1 MYLPAIY
8 DFFRRNQIIFR
19 KFVQVINY
27 YSVHM
32 RKLVS
37 FFSLVVL
44 SATLSAGVH
53 AQDLKLGELGY
64 FEARGTNVLV
74 YNNIYNG
81 GFYDEKFAGLEI
93 IQRGERLVTGG
104 GIRLVNTPEQWD
116 IFGVMTARNVN
127 REQGY
132 VEVELTYRDYD
143 FVSRIRVS
151 AKDRGC
157 LVQVMLD
164 KPVPAELVGKAGMNL
179 EFFPASYFGKNYLVD
194 GLARIL
200 PKYPMHDT
208 EVHPVSEKIPQYFGE
223 STFDDRGRGDFLV
236 PLPLSTGHQIVMA
249 PEDEALRVGVKS
261 NEPISIFDGRHLAQ
275 NGMFVLRSLLPGGK
289 TGTVLEWYLEPSI
302 SKDWIRPANIG
313 FSQVGY
319 TPAQKKVAVA
329 ELDRND
335 TPATS
340 ARLLKVNPDGSKS
353 VAKVIPAKVWGVY
366 HHRYNYVQLDFS
378 DVREPGL
385 YSIDYQGVETNA
397 FPIDKEVYSDKW
409 HASMDISLV
418 VNMDHME
425 VNEAYRIWHGRANM
439 DDALQA
445 PANVRLHDGYTQGD
459 VTNTKYQPLEH
470 IPGLAVGG
478 WYDAGDF
485 DIQAN
490 SVLTTTQDLAY
501 IWREFQPMR
510 DQTLIDEKTQYADI
524 HVPDGVPDNV
534 ELILHGTLNINA
546 QVENI
551 GFVAQVIGQPDMHHY
566 HHLGDAMTLTDG
578 LVYDPTLERY
588 EVRGNRSG
596 TPDDRFVFT
605 SRFSPSG
612 VMSDIVSLAAAYP
625 ALKDYYPEEAERSLK
640 NALMLWDKYF
650 EAAAPNANAPAMNG
664 RRGGGGD
671 ARINAAIELWLATG
685 DKKFKDFFLP
695 LVEQQVEARPT
706 VTMANGTVQNGM
718 FSTQWGG
725 GPNLTAALKIYPYM
739 DKKFQDKVRAAAP
752 AYVEVITRGGTDNPY
767 GVSIG
772 GASWAGNASIINNAY
787 NCYRIWKYFPDLIDP
802 EYVLAGLNFVFGCH
816 PYTNVSFVTAVGV
829 NTKKVAYSNN
839 RADYSVIPG
848 GIVPGLIVKEDFFE
862 NKDDYPFHWGE
873 NECCINT
880 APQYVLLCLAA
891 NEVAK
896 YMNK

>member
-1 MYLPAIY
+1 
-8 DFFRRNQIIFR
+8 
-19 KFVQVINY
+19 
-27 YSVHM
+27 M
-32 RKLVS
+32 RKILTLCVAA
-37 FFSLVVL
+37 
-44 SATLSAGVH
+44 SAALLLAKPAQAQTLTLN
-53 AQDLKLGELGY
+53 DLGY

-74 YNNIYNG
+74 YNNLYNG

-93 IQRGERLVTGG
+93 IQRGERLATGG
-104 GIRLVNTPEQWD
+104 GIRLMNTPEQWD
-116 IFGVMTARNVN
+116 IFG
-127 REQGY
+127 
-132 VEVELTYRDYD
+132 EVSDRIVDRDGNFVQVTLTHTDYD
-143 FVSRIRVS
+143 FAAKYRVTP
-151 AKDRGC
+151 KDGGC
-157 LVQVMLD
+157 LIQVILD
-164 KPVPAELVGKAGMNL
+164 KPVPEKLVGKAGLNL

-208 EVHPVSEKIPQYFGE
+208 EVHPVSEKITQYFGE

-236 PLPLSTGHQIVMA
+236 AKPMSVGHQIVMA
-249 PEDEALRVGVKS
+249 PEDDALRVSVKS
-261 NEPISIFDGRHLAQ
+261 ETEIGIYDGRHLAQ
-275 NGMFVLRSLLPGGK
+275 NGMFVLRSFLPGGK
-289 TGTVLEWYLEPSI
+289 TGKVLEWFLEPSV

-319 TPAQKKVAVA
+319 SPAQKKVAVA

-335 TPATS
+335 TPAPE
-340 ARLLKVNPDGSKS
+340 ARILKVNPDGTKTT
-353 VAKVIPAKVWGVY
+353 AKTVPAKVWGVY
-366 HHRYNYVQLDFS
+366 RHRYNYVQIDFS

-385 YSIDYQGVETNA
+385 YCIEYQGVETNA
-397 FPIDKEVYSDKW
+397 FPIDKEIYRDKW
-409 HASMDISLV
+409 HPTMDVSLV

-445 PANVRLHDGYTQGD
+445 PANVRLHDGYFQGD
-459 VTNTKYQPLEH
+459 ETNDKYQPLEH

-490 SVLTTTQDLAY
+490 SVLNTTQDLAY
-501 IWREFQPMR
+501 IWREFKPMR
-510 DQTLIDEKTQYADI
+510 DQTLIDQKTQYADI

-534 ELILHGTLNINA
+534 ELIMHGTLNINA

-578 LVYDPTLERY
+578 KIYDPTLKPY
-588 EVRGNRSG
+588 EVRGDRSG
-596 TPDDRFVFT
+596 TLDDRFVFT

-612 VMSDIVSLAAAYP
+612 VMQDIVSLAAAYP

-640 NALMLWDKYF
+640 NAKMLWDKYF
-650 EAAAPNANAPAMNG
+650 DDADPAKNPVQG
-664 RRGGGGD
+664 RWGGFGGD
-671 ARINAAIELWLATG
+671 PRLNAAIELWIATG
-685 DKKFKDFFLP
+685 DKQYKDFIVP
-695 LVEQQVEARPT
+695 IVEKQLDAKPT
-706 VTMANGTVQNGM
+706 GPRDTGNVQNGM
-718 FSTQWGG
+718 FSTQYTG

-739 DKKFQDKVRAAAP
+739 DKKFQAKVRALVP
-752 AYVEVITRGGTDNPY
+752 AYVEVITRGGQDNPY

-772 GASWAGNASIINNAY
+772 GASWAGNASIINGAY

-802 EYVLAGLNFVFGCH
+802 EYVLAGLNFLFGCH
-816 PYTNVSFVTAVGV
+816 PYSNVSFVTSVGV
-829 NTKKVAYSNN
+829 NTKKVAYNNN

-848 GIVPGLIVKEDFFE
+848 GIVPGLLVKEDFFE

-873 NECCINT
+873 NESCINT
-880 APQYVLLCLAA
+880 APQYILLCLAA
-891 NEVAK
+891 QEVVDA
-896 YMNK
+896 MNK

>member
-1 MYLPAIY
+1 MKKGLFLFA
-8 DFFRRNQIIFR
+8 
-19 KFVQVINY
+19 V
-27 YSVHM
+27 
-32 RKLVS
+32 L
-37 FFSLVVL
+37 VL
-44 SATLSAGVH
+44 SALSHEAG
-53 AQDLKLGELGY
+53 AQAMRLNDLEY

-93 IQRGERLVTGG
+93 IQRGERLATGG
-104 GIRLVNTPEQWD
+104 GIRLMNTPEQWD
-116 IFGVMTARNVN
+116 IFGTMTARKVN
-127 REQGY
+127 PADSS
-132 VEVELTYRDYD
+132 VEVELTYTDYD
-143 FVSRIRVS
+143 FVSRIRVTP
-151 AKDRGC
+151 KDKGC
-157 LVQVMLD
+157 LVQVFVD
-164 KPVPAELVGKAGMNL
+164 KPVPEQLVGKAGMNL
-179 EFFPASYFGKNYLVD
+179 EFFPASYFGHNYLVD
-194 GLARIL
+194 ESARIL

-208 EVHPVSEKIPQYFGE
+208 EVHPVSEKIPQYFNE

-236 PLPLSTGHQIVMA
+236 PLAMSTGHRIVMA
-249 PEDEALRVGVKS
+249 PEDEALRVGVTS
-261 NEPISIFDGRHLAQ
+261 DREISIYDGRHLAQ
-275 NGMFVLRSLLPGGK
+275 NGMFVLRSLLPGGQ
-289 TGTVLEWYLEPSI
+289 TGKVLEWYLEPSI
-302 SKDWIRPANIG
+302 SDSWIRKPNIG

-329 ELDRND
+329 ELDKND
-335 TPATS
+335 TPAAT
-340 ARLLKVNPDGSKS
+340 AKLLKVNPDGSKT
-353 VAKVIPAKVWGVY
+353 VAKTIAAKFWGEY

-385 YSIDYQGVETNA
+385 YSIEYQGVETNA
-397 FPIDKEVYSDKW
+397 FPIDKGVYSDKW
-409 HASMDISLV
+409 HPSMDISLV

-445 PANVRLHDGYTQGD
+445 PANVRLHDGYTQGSE
-459 VTNTKYQPLEH
+459 TNTKYQPLEH
-470 IPGLAVGG
+470 IPGLAIGG

-490 SVLTTTQDLAY
+490 SVLNTTQDLAY
-501 IWREFQPMR
+501 IWREFKPMR

-534 ELILHGTLNINA
+534 QLIMHGTLNINA

-605 SRFSPSG
+605 SRFSPAG
-612 VMSDIVSLAAAYP
+612 TMQDIVSLAAAYP
-625 ALKDYYPEEAERSLK
+625 ALKDYYPEEAERSLR
-640 NALMLWDKYF
+640 NARMLWDKYF
-650 EAAAPNANAPAMNG
+650 EAAAPNPNAPAMGG
-664 RRGGGGD
+664 RRMGGGD
-671 ARINAAIELWLATG
+671 PRINAAIEMWIATG
-685 DKKFKDFFLP
+685 EAKYKDFFLP
-695 LVEQQVEARPT
+695 LVEKQLDAAPAPV
-706 VTMANGTVQNGM
+706 VSNGNVANGM
-718 FSTQWGG
+718 FSTQFMG

-739 DKKFQDKVRAAAP
+739 DKKFQDKVKALVP
-752 AYVEVITRGGTDNPY
+752 AYVAMITRGGQDNPY

-787 NCYRIWKYFPDLIDP
+787 NCYRIWKYFPDMIDP
-802 EYVLAGLNFVFGCH
+802 EYVFAGLNYIFGCH

-848 GIVPGLIVKEDFFE
+848 GIVPGLLVKEDFFE

-873 NECCINT
+873 NEACINT
-880 APQYVLLCLAA
+880 APQYVLLCLACDEIA
-891 NEVAK
+891 R
-896 YMNK
+896 YLNK

>member
-1 MYLPAIY
+1 MKRLSLIALLALSTLLPQ
-8 DFFRRNQIIFR
+8 R
-19 KFVQVINY
+19 
-27 YSVHM
+27 
-32 RKLVS
+32 
-37 FFSLVVL
+37 
-44 SATLSAGVH
+44 AG
-53 AQDLKLGELGY
+53 AQALKLGELGY

-93 IQRGERLVTGG
+93 IQRGVRIATGG
-104 GIRLVNTPEQWD
+104 GIRLMNTPEQWD
-116 IFGVMTARNVN
+116 IFGTMTSRKVN
-127 REQGY
+127 TNDNS
-132 VEVELTYRDYD
+132 VEVELTYTDYD

-151 AKDRGC
+151 AKDQGC
-157 LVQVMLD
+157 LVQVFLD

-179 EFFPASYFGKNYLVD
+179 EFFPATYFGRNYLVD
-194 GLARIL
+194 NSARIL

-236 PLPLSTGHQIVMA
+236 PLAMSTGHRIVLA
-249 PEDEALRVGVKS
+249 PEDEALRVGVTS
-261 NEPISIFDGRHLAQ
+261 DREISIFDGRHLAQ
-275 NGMFVLRSLLPGGK
+275 NGMFVLRSLLPGNQTGK
-289 TGTVLEWYLEPSI
+289 VLEWYLEPSI
-302 SKDWIRPANIG
+302 SQGWIRKPNIG

-319 TPAQKKVAVA
+319 TPAQKKIAVA
-329 ELDRND
+329 ELDKND
-335 TPATS
+335 AAATTG
-340 ARLLKVNPDGSKS
+340 RLLKINPDGSKT
-353 VAKVIPAKVWGVY
+353 VAKIIPAKFWGEY

-385 YSIDYQGVETNA
+385 YCIDYQGTETNA
-397 FPIDKEVYSDKW
+397 FPIDKDVYSDKW
-409 HASMDISLV
+409 HPSMDISLV

-445 PANVRLHDGYTQGD
+445 PANVRLHDGYFQGD
-459 VTNTKYQPLEH
+459 ETNTKYQPLEH

-490 SVLTTTQDLAY
+490 SVLNTTQDLAY
-501 IWREFQPMR
+501 IWRQFKPLR

-534 ELILHGTLNINA
+534 QLIMHGTLNINA

-578 LVYDPTLERY
+578 LIYDPTLERY
-588 EVRGNRSG
+588 EVKGNRSG

-605 SRFSPSG
+605 SRFSPAG
-612 VMSDIVSLAAAYP
+612 TMQDIVSLAAAYP

-640 NALMLWDKYF
+640 NAIMLWDKHF
-650 EAAAPNANAPAMNG
+650 EAAAPNQNAMANNFRWGMM
-664 RRGGGGD
+664 GGD
-671 ARINAAIELWLATG
+671 PRINAAIELWIATG
-685 DKKFKDFFLP
+685 DAKYKDFFLP
-695 LVEQQVEARPT
+695 LVEKQVEARPNIIQ
-706 VTMANGTVQNGM
+706 ANGTVSNGM
-718 FSTQWGG
+718 FSTQFTG
-725 GPNLTAALKIYPYM
+725 GPNLAAALKIYPYM
-739 DKKFQDKVRAAAP
+739 DKSFQDKVKAAIP
-752 AYVEVITRGGTDNPY
+752 AYVEVITRGGQDNPY

-772 GASWAGNASIINNAY
+772 GASWAGNASIITTAYNAY
-787 NCYRIWKYFPDLIDP
+787 LVWKYFPDMIDP
-802 EYVLAGLNFVFGCH
+802 EYVFAGLNFIFGCH
-816 PYTNVSFVTAVGV
+816 PDTNVSFVTGVGV
-829 NTKKVAYSNN
+829 NTKKVAYNNN
-839 RADYSVIPG
+839 RADYSTIPG
-848 GIVPGLIVKEDFFE
+848 GIVPGLLVKEDFFE

-873 NECCINT
+873 NESCINT

-891 NEVAK
+891 DEVAK
-896 YMNK
+896 ALNK

>member
-1 MYLPAIY
+1 MKRLSLIALLALSTLLPQ
-8 DFFRRNQIIFR
+8 R
-19 KFVQVINY
+19 
-27 YSVHM
+27 
-32 RKLVS
+32 
-37 FFSLVVL
+37 
-44 SATLSAGVH
+44 AG
-53 AQDLKLGELGY
+53 AQALKLGELGY

-93 IQRGERLVTGG
+93 IQRGVRIATGG
-104 GIRLVNTPEQWD
+104 GIRLMNTPEQWD
-116 IFGVMTARNVN
+116 IFGTMTSRKVN
-127 REQGY
+127 TNDNS
-132 VEVELTYRDYD
+132 VEVELTYTDYD

-151 AKDRGC
+151 AKDQGC
-157 LVQVMLD
+157 LVQVFLD

-179 EFFPASYFGKNYLVD
+179 EFFPATYFGRNYLVD
-194 GLARIL
+194 NNARIL

-236 PLPLSTGHQIVMA
+236 PLAMSTGHRIVLA
-249 PEDEALRVGVKS
+249 PEDEALRVGVTS
-261 NEPISIFDGRHLAQ
+261 DREISIFDGRHLAQ
-275 NGMFVLRSLLPGGK
+275 NGMFVLRSLLPGNQTGK
-289 TGTVLEWYLEPSI
+289 VLEWYLEPSI
-302 SKDWIRPANIG
+302 SQGWIRKPNIG

-319 TPAQKKVAVA
+319 TPAQKKIAVA
-329 ELDRND
+329 ELDKND
-335 TPATS
+335 AAATTG
-340 ARLLKVNPDGSKS
+340 RLLKINPDGSKT
-353 VAKVIPAKVWGVY
+353 VAKIIPAKFWGEY

-385 YSIDYQGVETNA
+385 YCIDYQGTETNA
-397 FPIDKEVYSDKW
+397 FPIDKDVYSDKW
-409 HASMDISLV
+409 HPSMDISLV

-445 PANVRLHDGYTQGD
+445 PANVRLHDGYFQGD
-459 VTNTKYQPLEH
+459 ETNTKYQPLEH

-490 SVLTTTQDLAY
+490 SVLNTTQDLAY
-501 IWREFQPMR
+501 IWRQFKPLR

-534 ELILHGTLNINA
+534 QLIMHGTLNINA

-578 LVYDPTLERY
+578 LIYDPTLERY
-588 EVRGNRSG
+588 EVKGNRSG

-605 SRFSPSG
+605 SRFSPAG
-612 VMSDIVSLAAAYP
+612 TMQDIVSLAAAYP

-640 NALMLWDKYF
+640 NAIMLWDKHF
-650 EAAAPNANAPAMNG
+650 EAAAPNQNAMANNFRWGMM
-664 RRGGGGD
+664 GGD
-671 ARINAAIELWLATG
+671 PRINAAIELWIATG
-685 DKKFKDFFLP
+685 DAKYKDFFLP
-695 LVEQQVEARPT
+695 LVEKQVEARPNIIQ
-706 VTMANGTVQNGM
+706 ANGTVSNGM
-718 FSTQWGG
+718 FSTQFTG
-725 GPNLTAALKIYPYM
+725 GPNLAAALKIYPYM
-739 DKKFQDKVRAAAP
+739 DKSFQDKVKAAIP
-752 AYVEVITRGGTDNPY
+752 AYVEVITRGGQDNPY

-772 GASWAGNASIINNAY
+772 GASWAGNASIITTAYNAY
-787 NCYRIWKYFPDLIDP
+787 LVWKYFPDMIDP
-802 EYVLAGLNFVFGCH
+802 EYVFAGLNFIFGCH
-816 PYTNVSFVTAVGV
+816 PDTNVSFVTGVGV
-829 NTKKVAYSNN
+829 NTKKVAYNNN
-839 RADYSVIPG
+839 RADYSTIPG
-848 GIVPGLIVKEDFFE
+848 GIVPGLLVKEDFFE

-873 NECCINT
+873 NESCINT

-891 NEVAK
+891 DEVAK
-896 YMNK
+896 ALNK

>member
-1 MYLPAIY
+1 MKKGLFLFA
-8 DFFRRNQIIFR
+8 
-19 KFVQVINY
+19 V
-27 YSVHM
+27 
-32 RKLVS
+32 L
-37 FFSLVVL
+37 VL
-44 SATLSAGVH
+44 SALSHEAG
-53 AQDLKLGELGY
+53 AQAMRLNDLEY

-93 IQRGERLVTGG
+93 IQRGERLATGG
-104 GIRLVNTPEQWD
+104 GIRLMNTPEQWD
-116 IFGVMTARNVN
+116 IFGTMTSRKVN
-127 REQGY
+127 PADSS
-132 VEVELTYRDYD
+132 VEVELTYTDYD
-143 FVSRIRVS
+143 FVSRIRVTP
-151 AKDRGC
+151 KDKGC
-157 LVQVMLD
+157 LVQVFVD
-164 KPVPAELVGKAGMNL
+164 KPVPEQLVGKAGMNL
-179 EFFPASYFGKNYLVD
+179 EFFPASYFGHNYLVD
-194 GLARIL
+194 ESARIL

-208 EVHPVSEKIPQYFGE
+208 EVHPVSEKIPQYFNE

-236 PLPLSTGHQIVMA
+236 PLAMSTGHRIVMA
-249 PEDEALRVGVKS
+249 PEDEALRVGVTS
-261 NEPISIFDGRHLAQ
+261 DREISIYDGRHLAQ
-275 NGMFVLRSLLPGGK
+275 NGMFVLRSLLPGGQ
-289 TGTVLEWYLEPSI
+289 TGKVLEWYLEPSI
-302 SKDWIRPANIG
+302 SDSWIRKPNIG

-329 ELDRND
+329 ELDKND
-335 TPATS
+335 TPAAT
-340 ARLLKVNPDGSKS
+340 AKLLKVNPDGSKT
-353 VAKVIPAKVWGVY
+353 VAKTIAAKFWGEY

-385 YSIDYQGVETNA
+385 YSIEYQGVETNA
-397 FPIDKEVYSDKW
+397 FPIDKGVYSDKW
-409 HASMDISLV
+409 HPSMDISLV

-445 PANVRLHDGYTQGD
+445 PANVRLHDGYTQGSE
-459 VTNTKYQPLEH
+459 TNTKYQPLEH
-470 IPGLAVGG
+470 IPGLAIGG

-490 SVLTTTQDLAY
+490 SVLNTTQDLAY
-501 IWREFQPMR
+501 IWREFKPMR

-534 ELILHGTLNINA
+534 QLIMHGTLNINA

-605 SRFSPSG
+605 SRFSPAG
-612 VMSDIVSLAAAYP
+612 TMQDIVSLAAAYP

-640 NALMLWDKYF
+640 NARMLWDKYF
-650 EAAAPNANAPAMNG
+650 EAAAPNPNAPAMGG
-664 RRGGGGD
+664 RRMGGGD
-671 ARINAAIELWLATG
+671 PRINAAIEMWIATG
-685 DKKFKDFFLP
+685 EAKYKDFFLP
-695 LVEQQVEARPT
+695 LVEKQLDAAPAPV
-706 VTMANGTVQNGM
+706 VSNGNVANGM
-718 FSTQWGG
+718 FSTQFMG

-739 DKKFQDKVRAAAP
+739 DKKFQDKVKALVP
-752 AYVEVITRGGTDNPY
+752 AYVAMITRGGQDNPY

-772 GASWAGNASIINNAY
+772 GASWAGNGSIINNAY
-787 NCYRIWKYFPDLIDP
+787 NCYRIWKYFPDMIDP
-802 EYVLAGLNFVFGCH
+802 EFVFAGLNYIFGCH

-848 GIVPGLIVKEDFFE
+848 GIVPGLLVKEDFFE

-873 NECCINT
+873 NEACINT
-880 APQYVLLCLAA
+880 APQYVLLCLACDEIA
-891 NEVAK
+891 R
-896 YMNK
+896 YLNK

>member
-1 MYLPAIY
+1 MKKGLFLFA
-8 DFFRRNQIIFR
+8 
-19 KFVQVINY
+19 V
-27 YSVHM
+27 
-32 RKLVS
+32 LA
-37 FFSLVVL
+37 L
-44 SATLSAGVH
+44 SALTHGAG
-53 AQDLKLGELGY
+53 AQALRLNDLEY

-93 IQRGERLVTGG
+93 IQRGERLATGG
-104 GIRLVNTPEQWD
+104 GIRLMNTPEQWD
-116 IFGVMTARNVN
+116 IFGTMTARKVN
-127 REQGY
+127 PAESS
-132 VEVELTYRDYD
+132 VEVELTYADYD
-143 FVSRIRVS
+143 FVSRIKVTP
-151 AKDRGC
+151 KDKGC
-157 LVQVMLD
+157 LIQVFVD

-179 EFFPASYFGKNYLVD
+179 EFFPASYFGHNYLVD
-194 GLARIL
+194 ESARIL

-208 EVHPVSEKIPQYFGE
+208 EVHPVSEKITQYFGE

-236 PLPLSTGHQIVMA
+236 PLAMSTGHRIVMA
-249 PEDEALRVGVKS
+249 PEDEALRVGVTS
-261 NEPISIFDGRHLAQ
+261 DREISIYDGRHLAQ
-275 NGMFVLRSLLPGGK
+275 NGMFVLRSLLPGGQ
-289 TGTVLEWYLEPSI
+289 TGKVLEWYLEPSI
-302 SKDWIRPANIG
+302 SNSWIRKPNIG

-329 ELDRND
+329 ELDKND
-335 TPATS
+335 TPATT
-340 ARLLKVNPDGSKS
+340 ARLLKVNPDGSKT
-353 VAKVIPAKVWGVY
+353 VAKTMAAKFWGEY

-385 YSIDYQGVETNA
+385 YSIEYQGVETNA

-409 HASMDISLV
+409 HPSMDISLV

-445 PANVRLHDGYTQGD
+445 PANVRLHDGYYQGD

-470 IPGLAVGG
+470 IPGLAIGG

-490 SVLTTTQDLAY
+490 SVLNTTQDLAY
-501 IWREFQPMR
+501 IWREFKPMR

-534 ELILHGTLNINA
+534 QLIMHGTLNINA

-605 SRFSPSG
+605 SRFSPAG
-612 VMSDIVSLAAAYP
+612 TMQDIVSLAAAYP

-640 NALMLWDKYF
+640 NAKMLWDKYF
-650 EAAAPNANAPAMNG
+650 EAAAPNPNAPVNNNN
-664 RRGGGGD
+664 RRMGGGD
-671 ARINAAIELWLATG
+671 PRINAAIEMWIATG
-685 DKKFKDFFLP
+685 EAKYKDFFRP
-695 LVEQQVEARPT
+695 LIEKQLDAAPAPVVS
-706 VTMANGTVQNGM
+706 NGNVANGM
-718 FSTQWGG
+718 FSTQYAG
-725 GPNLTAALKIYPYM
+725 GPNLTAALKVYPYM
-739 DKKFQDKVRAAAP
+739 DKQFQDKVKALVP
-752 AYVEVITRGGTDNPY
+752 AYVAMITRGGQDNPY

-772 GASWAGNASIINNAY
+772 GASWAGNASVINNAY
-787 NCYRIWKYFPDLIDP
+787 NCYRIWKYFPDMIDP
-802 EYVLAGLNFVFGCH
+802 EYVFAGLNFIFGCH

-848 GIVPGLIVKEDFFE
+848 GIVPGLLVKEDFFE

-873 NECCINT
+873 NEACINT
-880 APQYVLLCLAA
+880 APQYVLLCLACDEIA
-891 NEVAK
+891 R
-896 YMNK
+896 YLNK

>member
-1 MYLPAIY
+1 MRGLT
-8 DFFRRNQIIFR
+8 FFA
-19 KFVQVINY
+19 
-27 YSVHM
+27 M
-32 RKLVS
+32 AALAAA
-37 FFSLVVL
+37 FSLG
-44 SATLSAGVH
+44 AH
-53 AQDLKLGELGY
+53 AQSMKLNDLGY

-74 YNNIYNG
+74 YNNLYNG
-81 GFYDEKFAGLEI
+81 SFYDEKFAGLEI
-93 IQRGERLVTGG
+93 IQRGERISTGG
-104 GIRLVNTPEQWD
+104 GIRLMNTPEQWD
-116 IFGVMTARNVN
+116 IFGVVSPRRIDRSENS
-127 REQGY
+127 
-132 VEVELTYRDYD
+132 VEVTLTYEDYGFAPRLKVLPRDKG
-143 FVSRIRVS
+143 VV
-151 AKDRGC
+151 
-157 LVQVMLD
+157 VQIWLD
-164 KPVPAELVGKAGMNL
+164 KPVPEELVGKAGMNL

-194 GLARIL
+194 GFARIL

-236 PLPLSTGHQIVMA
+236 PLPLSTGHRIVMA
-249 PEDEALRVGVKS
+249 PEDDALRVGVTS
-261 NEPISIFDGRHLAQ
+261 DQEISIFDGRHLAQ
-275 NGMFVLRSLLPGGK
+275 NGTFVLRSILPGGK
-289 TGTVLEWYLEPSI
+289 TGKVLEWYLEPSI
-302 SKDWIRPANIG
+302 SNGWVRPANIG

-319 TPAQKKVAVA
+319 SPAQKKIAVV
-329 ELDRND
+329 ELDKND
-335 TPATS
+335 APASTG
-340 ARLLKVNPDGSKS
+340 RLLRVNPDGSKS
-353 VAKVIPAKVWGVY
+353 VAKEVAAKFWGEY

-385 YSIDYQGVETNA
+385 YCIDYQGVVTNA
-397 FPIDKEVYSDKW
+397 FPIDKGVYSDKW
-409 HASMDISLV
+409 HPSMDVSLV

-445 PANVRLHDGYTQGD
+445 PANVRLHDGYFQGD

-490 SVLTTTQDLAY
+490 SVLNTTQDLAY
-501 IWREFQPMR
+501 IWREFKPLR

-534 ELILHGTLNINA
+534 QLIMHGTLNINA

-578 LVYDPTLERY
+578 LVYDPTLAPY
-588 EVRGNRSG
+588 EVKGNRSG
-596 TPDDRFVFT
+596 TPDDRYVFT
-605 SRFSPSG
+605 SRFSPAG
-612 VMSDIVSLAAAYP
+612 VMQDIVSLAAAYP

-640 NALMLWDKYF
+640 NAKMLWDKYF
-650 EAAAPNANAPAMNG
+650 EAAAPNPNAVANNNG
-664 RRGGGGD
+664 RWGGGGD
-671 ARINAAIELWLATG
+671 SRINAAIELWLATG
-685 DKKFKDFFLP
+685 DAKYKDFFLP
-695 LVEQQVEARPT
+695 LVEKQVEAKPA
-706 VTMANGTVQNGM
+706 VTRASGTVQNGM
-718 FSTQWGG
+718 FSSQYSG

-739 DKKFQDKVRAAAP
+739 DKAFQAKVKAAVP
-752 AYVEVITRGGTDNPY
+752 AYVDMLTRGSYDNPY

-772 GASWAGNASIINNAY
+772 GATWAGNASVINNAY
-787 NCYRIWKYFPDLIDP
+787 NCYKIWKYFPDLIDP
-802 EYVLAGLNFVFGCH
+802 EFVFAGLNFIFGCH
-816 PYTNVSFVTAVGV
+816 PYSNVSFVTGVGV

-839 RADYSVIPG
+839 RADYTVIPG
-848 GIVPGLIVKEDFFE
+848 GIVPGLLVKEDFFE

-891 NEVAK
+891 DEVARAL
-896 YMNK
+896 NK

>member
-1 MYLPAIY
+1 MKRPFLIA
-8 DFFRRNQIIFR
+8 
-19 KFVQVINY
+19 
-27 YSVHM
+27 
-32 RKLVS
+32 L
-37 FFSLVVL
+37 LAL
-44 SATLSAGVH
+44 SALLPQRAG
-53 AQDLKLGELGY
+53 AQAMKLGDLGY

-81 GFYDEKFAGLEI
+81 SFYDEKFAGLEI
-93 IQRGERLVTGG
+93 IQRGERIATGG
-104 GIRLVNTPEQWD
+104 GIRLMNTPEQWD
-116 IFGVMTARNVN
+116 IFGTMTSRKVN
-127 REQGY
+127 RSDSS
-132 VEVELTYRDYD
+132 VEVELTYTDYD
-143 FVSRIRVS
+143 FVSRIRVTP
-151 AKDRGC
+151 KDQGC
-157 LVQVMLD
+157 LVQVFLD

-179 EFFPASYFGKNYLVD
+179 EFFPASYFGRNYLVD
-194 GLARIL
+194 NSARIL

-236 PLPLSTGHQIVMA
+236 PLAMSTGHRIVMA
-249 PEDEALRVGVKS
+249 PEDEALRVGVTS
-261 NEPISIFDGRHLAQ
+261 DREISIYDGRHLAQ
-275 NGMFVLRSLLPGGK
+275 NGMFVLRSLLPGGQ
-289 TGTVLEWYLEPSI
+289 TGKVLEWYLEPSI
-302 SKDWIRPANIG
+302 SQGWVRQPNIG

-329 ELDRND
+329 ELDKND
-335 TPATS
+335 AAAATG
-340 ARLLKVNPDGSKS
+340 RLLKVNPDGSKT
-353 VAKVIPAKVWGVY
+353 VAKLIPATFWGEY

-385 YSIDYQGVETNA
+385 YCIDYQGTVTNA
-397 FPIDKEVYSDKW
+397 FPIDKDVYSDTW
-409 HASMDISLV
+409 HPSMDISLV

-445 PANVRLHDGYTQGD
+445 PANVRLHDGYFQGD
-459 VTNTKYQPLEH
+459 ETNTKYQPLEH

-490 SVLTTTQDLAY
+490 SVLNTTQDLAY
-501 IWREFQPMR
+501 IWREFKPLR

-534 ELILHGTLNINA
+534 QLIMHGTLNINA

-578 LVYDPTLERY
+578 LIYDPTLARY
-588 EVRGNRSG
+588 EVKGNRSG
-596 TPDDRFVFT
+596 TPDDRYVFT
-605 SRFSPSG
+605 SRFSPAG
-612 VMSDIVSLAAAYP
+612 TMQDIVSLAAAYP

-640 NALMLWDKYF
+640 NAIMLWDKYF
-650 EAAAPNANAPAMNG
+650 EAAAPNANAAAQANNN
-664 RRGGGGD
+664 RRGGFGD
-671 ARINAAIELWLATG
+671 PRINAAIELWLATG
-685 DKKFKDFFLP
+685 DAKYKDFFLP

-706 VTMANGTVQNGM
+706 IVRANGTVSNGM
-718 FSTQWGG
+718 FSTQFSG
-725 GPNLTAALKIYPYM
+725 GPNLAAALKIYPYM
-739 DKKFQDKVRAAAP
+739 DKSFQDKVKAAIP
-752 AYVEVITRGGTDNPY
+752 AYVDVITRGGQDNPY

-772 GASWAGNASIINNAY
+772 GATWAGNASIINNAY
-787 NCYRIWKYFPDLIDP
+787 SCYQVWKYFPDMIDP

-816 PYTNVSFVTAVGV
+816 PYTNVSFVTGVGV
-829 NTKKVAYSNN
+829 NTKKVAYNNN

-848 GIVPGLIVKEDFFE
+848 GIVPGLLVKEDFFE

-873 NECCINT
+873 NESCINT
-880 APQYVLLCLAA
+880 APQYVLLSLAA

-896 YMNK
+896 ALNK

>member
-1 MYLPAIY
+1 MKKGLFLFA
-8 DFFRRNQIIFR
+8 
-19 KFVQVINY
+19 V
-27 YSVHM
+27 
-32 RKLVS
+32 L
-37 FFSLVVL
+37 VL
-44 SATLSAGVH
+44 SALSHEAG
-53 AQDLKLGELGY
+53 AQAMRLNDLEY

-93 IQRGERLVTGG
+93 IQRGERLATGG
-104 GIRLVNTPEQWD
+104 GIRLMNTPEQWD
-116 IFGVMTARNVN
+116 IFGTMTARKVN
-127 REQGY
+127 PADSS
-132 VEVELTYRDYD
+132 VEVELTYTDYD
-143 FVSRIRVS
+143 FVSRIRVTP
-151 AKDRGC
+151 KDKGC
-157 LVQVMLD
+157 LVQVFVD
-164 KPVPAELVGKAGMNL
+164 KPVPEQLVGKAGMNL
-179 EFFPASYFGKNYLVD
+179 EFFPASYFGHNYLVD
-194 GLARIL
+194 ESARIL

-208 EVHPVSEKIPQYFGE
+208 EVHPVSEKIPQYFNE

-236 PLPLSTGHQIVMA
+236 PLAMSTGHRIVMA
-249 PEDEALRVGVKS
+249 PEDEALRVGVTS
-261 NEPISIFDGRHLAQ
+261 DREISIYDGRHLAQ
-275 NGMFVLRSLLPGGK
+275 NGMFVLRSLLPGGQ
-289 TGTVLEWYLEPSI
+289 TGKVLEWYLEPSI
-302 SKDWIRPANIG
+302 SNSWIRKPNIG

-329 ELDRND
+329 ELDKND
-335 TPATS
+335 TPAAT
-340 ARLLKVNPDGSKS
+340 AKLLKVNPDGSKT
-353 VAKVIPAKVWGVY
+353 VAKTIAAKFWGEY

-385 YSIDYQGVETNA
+385 YSIEYQGVETNA
-397 FPIDKEVYSDKW
+397 FPIDKGVYSDKW
-409 HASMDISLV
+409 HPSMDISLV

-445 PANVRLHDGYTQGD
+445 PANVRLHDGYTQGSE
-459 VTNTKYQPLEH
+459 TNTKYQPLEH
-470 IPGLAVGG
+470 IPGLAIGG

-490 SVLTTTQDLAY
+490 SVLNTTQDLAY
-501 IWREFQPMR
+501 IWREFKPMR

-534 ELILHGTLNINA
+534 QLIMHGTLNINA

-605 SRFSPSG
+605 SRFSPAG
-612 VMSDIVSLAAAYP
+612 TMQDIVSLAAAYP

-640 NALMLWDKYF
+640 NARMLWDKYF
-650 EAAAPNANAPAMNG
+650 EAAAPNPNAPAMGG
-664 RRGGGGD
+664 RRMGGGD
-671 ARINAAIELWLATG
+671 PRINAAIEMWIATG
-685 DKKFKDFFLP
+685 EAKYKDFFLP
-695 LVEQQVEARPT
+695 LVEKQLDAAPAPV
-706 VTMANGTVQNGM
+706 VSNGNVANGM
-718 FSTQWGG
+718 FSTQFMG

-739 DKKFQDKVRAAAP
+739 DKKFQDKVKALVP
-752 AYVEVITRGGTDNPY
+752 AYVAMITRGGQDNPY

-787 NCYRIWKYFPDLIDP
+787 NCYRIWKYFPDMIDP
-802 EYVLAGLNFVFGCH
+802 EFVFAGLNYIFGCH

-848 GIVPGLIVKEDFFE
+848 GIVPGLLVKEDFFE

-873 NECCINT
+873 NEACINT
-880 APQYVLLCLAA
+880 APQYVLLCLACDEIA
-891 NEVAK
+891 R
-896 YMNK
+896 YLNK

>member
-1 MYLPAIY
+1 MKRLSLIALLALSTLLPQ
-8 DFFRRNQIIFR
+8 R
-19 KFVQVINY
+19 
-27 YSVHM
+27 
-32 RKLVS
+32 
-37 FFSLVVL
+37 
-44 SATLSAGVH
+44 AG
-53 AQDLKLGELGY
+53 AQAMKLGELGY

-93 IQRGERLVTGG
+93 IQRGVRIATGG
-104 GIRLVNTPEQWD
+104 GIRLMNTPEQWD
-116 IFGVMTARNVN
+116 IFGTMTSRKVN
-127 REQGY
+127 TNDNS
-132 VEVELTYRDYD
+132 VEVELTYTDYD

-151 AKDRGC
+151 AKDQGC
-157 LVQVMLD
+157 LVQVFLD

-179 EFFPASYFGKNYLVD
+179 EFFPASYFGRNYLVD
-194 GLARIL
+194 NNARIL

-236 PLPLSTGHQIVMA
+236 PLAMSTGHRIVLA
-249 PEDEALRVGVKS
+249 PEDEALRVGVTS
-261 NEPISIFDGRHLAQ
+261 DREISIFDGRHLAQ
-275 NGMFVLRSLLPGGK
+275 NGMFVLRSLLPGNQTGK
-289 TGTVLEWYLEPSI
+289 VLEWYLEPSI
-302 SKDWIRPANIG
+302 SQGWIRKPNIG

-319 TPAQKKVAVA
+319 TPAQKKIAVA
-329 ELDRND
+329 ELDKND
-335 TPATS
+335 AAATTG
-340 ARLLKVNPDGSKS
+340 RLLKINPDGSKT
-353 VAKVIPAKVWGVY
+353 VAKIIPAKFWGEY

-385 YSIDYQGVETNA
+385 YCIDYQGTETNA
-397 FPIDKEVYSDKW
+397 FPIDKDVYNDKW
-409 HASMDISLV
+409 HPSMDISLV

-445 PANVRLHDGYTQGD
+445 PANVRLHDGYFQGD
-459 VTNTKYQPLEH
+459 ETNTKYQPLEH
-470 IPGLAVGG
+470 IPGLAIGG

-490 SVLTTTQDLAY
+490 SVLNTTQDLAY
-501 IWREFQPMR
+501 IWRQFKPLR

-534 ELILHGTLNINA
+534 QLIMHGTLNINA

-578 LVYDPTLERY
+578 LIYDPTLERY
-588 EVRGNRSG
+588 EVKGNRSG

-605 SRFSPSG
+605 SRFSPAG
-612 VMSDIVSLAAAYP
+612 TMQDIVSLAAAYP

-650 EAAAPNANAPAMNG
+650 EAAAPAQNAQANNFRWGMM
-664 RRGGGGD
+664 GGD
-671 ARINAAIELWLATG
+671 PRINAAIELWIATG
-685 DKKFKDFFLP
+685 DAKYKDFFLP
-695 LVEQQVEARPT
+695 LVEKQVEAKPAIIR
-706 VTMANGTVQNGM
+706 ANGTVSNGM
-718 FSTQWGG
+718 FSTQFSG
-725 GPNLTAALKIYPYM
+725 GPNLAAALKIYPYM
-739 DKKFQDKVRAAAP
+739 DKSFQEKVKAAIP
-752 AYVEVITRGGTDNPY
+752 AYVDVITRGGQDNPY

-772 GASWAGNASIINNAY
+772 GASWAGNASIITMAYNAY
-787 NCYRIWKYFPDLIDP
+787 LVWKYFPDMIDP
-802 EYVLAGLNFVFGCH
+802 EYVFAGLNFIFGCH
-816 PYTNVSFVTAVGV
+816 PDTNVSFVTGVGV
-829 NTKKVAYSNN
+829 NTKKVAYNNN
-839 RADYSVIPG
+839 RADYSTIPG
-848 GIVPGLIVKEDFFE
+848 GIVPGLVVKEDFFE

-891 NEVAK
+891 DEVARAL
-896 YMNK
+896 NK

>member
-1 MYLPAIY
+1 MKRILL
-8 DFFRRNQIIFR
+8 F
-19 KFVQVINY
+19 
-27 YSVHM
+27 
-32 RKLVS
+32 S
-37 FFSLVVL
+37 FVVL
-44 SATLSAGVH
+44 SAFLSQRAG
-53 AQDLKLGELGY
+53 AQELKLNDLGY

-93 IQRGERLVTGG
+93 IQRGERLATGG
-104 GIRLVNTPEQWD
+104 GIRLMNTPEQWD
-116 IFGVMTARNVN
+116 IFGTMTAREVN
-127 REQGY
+127 RDASS
-132 VEVELTYRDYD
+132 VEVELTYTDYD
-143 FVSRIRVS
+143 FVSRIKVIP
-151 AKDRGC
+151 KDKGC
-157 LVQVMLD
+157 LIQVFVD

-179 EFFPASYFGKNYLVD
+179 EFFPASYFGHNYLVD
-194 GLARIL
+194 ANARIL

-208 EVHPVSEKIPQYFGE
+208 EVHPVSEKITQYFGE

-236 PLPLSTGHQIVMA
+236 PLAMSTGHRIVMA
-249 PEDEALRVGVKS
+249 PEDEALRVGVTS
-261 NEPISIFDGRHLAQ
+261 DREISIYDGRHLAQ
-275 NGMFVLRSLLPGGK
+275 NGMFVLRSLLPGGQ
-289 TGTVLEWYLEPSI
+289 TGKVLEWYLEPSI
-302 SKDWIRPANIG
+302 SKDWIREPNIG

-319 TPAQKKVAVA
+319 TPAQKKVAVV
-329 ELDRND
+329 ELDKND
-335 TPATS
+335 APAST

-353 VAKVIPAKVWGVY
+353 VAKTIAAKFWGEY

-385 YSIDYQGVETNA
+385 YSIEYQGVESNA

-409 HASMDISLV
+409 HPSMDISLV

-445 PANVRLHDGYTQGD
+445 PANVRLHDGYTQGSE
-459 VTNTKYQPLEH
+459 TNTKYQPLEH
-470 IPGLAVGG
+470 IPGLAIGG

-501 IWREFQPMR
+501 IWREFKPMR

-524 HVPDGVPDNV
+524 HVPDGIPDNV
-534 ELILHGTLNINA
+534 QLILHGTLNINA

-566 HHLGDAMTLTDG
+566 HHLGDALTLTDG

-596 TPDDRFVFT
+596 TPDDRYVFT
-605 SRFSPSG
+605 SRFSPAG
-612 VMSDIVSLAAAYP
+612 TMSDIVSLAAAYP
-625 ALKDYYPEEAERSLK
+625 ALKDYYPEEAARSLK
-640 NALMLWDKYF
+640 NARMLWDKYF
-650 EAAAPNANAPAMNG
+650 EAAAPNANANAQMGG
-664 RRGGGGD
+664 RRMGGGD
-671 ARINAAIELWLATG
+671 PRINAAIEMWIATG
-685 DKKFKDFFLP
+685 EQKYKDFFLP
-695 LVEQQVEARPT
+695 LVEQQLDAAPAPVRS
-706 VTMANGTVQNGM
+706 NGNVSNGM
-718 FSTQWGG
+718 FSTQFTG

-739 DKKFQDKVRAAAP
+739 DKKFQDKVKALVP
-752 AYVEVITRGGTDNPY
+752 AYVAMITRGGQDNPY

-772 GASWAGNASIINNAY
+772 GASWAGNASIINSAY
-787 NCYRIWKYFPDLIDP
+787 NCYRIWKYFPDMIDP
-802 EYVLAGLNFVFGCH
+802 EYVFAGLNYIFGCH
-816 PYTNVSFVTAVGV
+816 PGSNVSFVTAVGV

-848 GIVPGLIVKEDFFE
+848 GVVPGLLVKEDFFE

-880 APQYVLLCLAA
+880 APQYVLLCLACDEIA
-891 NEVAK
+891 RYLNR
-896 YMNK
+896 

>member
-1 MYLPAIY
+1 
-8 DFFRRNQIIFR
+8 
-19 KFVQVINY
+19 
-27 YSVHM
+27 M
-32 RKLVS
+32 RKLLTIGVAAAAA
-37 FFSLVVL
+37 LL
-44 SATLSAGVH
+44 LAAKPAAAQTLTMN
-53 AQDLKLGELGY
+53 DLGY

-74 YNNIYNG
+74 YNNLYNG

-93 IQRGERLVTGG
+93 IQRGERLATGG
-104 GIRLVNTPEQWD
+104 GIRLMNTPEQWD
-116 IFGVMTARNVN
+116 IFGTVSDRIVDRDGNFVQVT
-127 REQGY
+127 
-132 VEVELTYRDYD
+132 LTHTDYD
-143 FVSRIRVS
+143 FAAKFRVTP
-151 AKDRGC
+151 KDGGC
-157 LVQVMLD
+157 LVQVILD
-164 KPVPAELVGKAGMNL
+164 KPVPEKLVGKAGLNL

-208 EVHPVSEKIPQYFGE
+208 EVHPVSEKITQYFGE

-236 PLPLSTGHQIVMA
+236 AKPMSTGHRIVLA
-249 PEDEALRVGVKS
+249 PEDEALRVSVQSETEIG
-261 NEPISIFDGRHLAQ
+261 IYDGRHLAQ

-289 TGTVLEWYLEPSI
+289 TGTVVEWFLEPSV
-302 SKDWIRPANIG
+302 SKDWVRPANIG

-319 TPAQKKVAVA
+319 SPAQKKVAVA
-329 ELDRND
+329 ELDKND
-335 TPATS
+335 VPAPE
-340 ARLLKVNPDGSKS
+340 ARILKVNPDGTKTT
-353 VAKVIPAKVWGVY
+353 AKTVPVHVWGEY
-366 HHRYNYVQLDFS
+366 HHRYNYVQIDFS

-385 YSIDYQGVETNA
+385 YCIDYQGVVTNA
-397 FPIDKEVYSDKW
+397 FPIDKDIYSDKW
-409 HASMDISLV
+409 HPTMDVSLV

-445 PANVRLHDGYTQGD
+445 PANVRLHDGYFQGD
-459 VTNTKYQPLEH
+459 ETNDKYKPLEH

-490 SVLTTTQDLAY
+490 SVLNTTQDLAY

-510 DQTLIDEKTQYADI
+510 DQTLIDQKTQYADI

-534 ELILHGTLNINA
+534 ELIMHGTLNINA

-578 LVYDPTLERY
+578 KIYDPSLAPY
-588 EVRGNRSG
+588 EVRGDRSG
-596 TPDDRFVFT
+596 TLDDRFVFT
-605 SRFSPSG
+605 SRFSPAG
-612 VMSDIVSLAAAYP
+612 VMQDIVSLAAAYP

-640 NALMLWDKYF
+640 NALMLWDKHF
-650 EAAAPNANAPAMNG
+650 EAADPAKNPVQG
-664 RRGGGGD
+664 RWGGFGGD
-671 ARINAAIELWLATG
+671 PRLNAAIELWLATG

-695 LVEQQVEARPT
+695 IVEKQLDAKPT
-706 VTMANGTVQNGM
+706 GPRNTGNVQNGM
-718 FSTQWGG
+718 FSTQYTG

-739 DKKFQDKVRAAAP
+739 DKKFQAKVKALVP
-752 AYVEVITRGGTDNPY
+752 AYVEVITRGGQDNPY

-772 GASWAGNASIINNAY
+772 GSGWAGNASIINSAY
-787 NCYRIWKYFPDLIDP
+787 NCYRVWKYFPDMIDP
-802 EYVLAGLNFVFGCH
+802 EYVLAGLNFIFGCH
-816 PYTNVSFVTAVGV
+816 PYSNVSFVTSVGV

-839 RADYSVIPG
+839 RADYTVIPG
-848 GIVPGLIVKEDFFE
+848 GIVPGLLVKEDFFE

-880 APQYVLLCLAA
+880 APQYILLCLAA
-891 NEVAK
+891 DEVVK
-896 YMNK
+896 YLNK

>member
-1 MYLPAIY
+1 MKRLL
-8 DFFRRNQIIFR
+8 
-19 KFVQVINY
+19 FV
-27 YSVHM
+27 
-32 RKLVS
+32 LA
-37 FFSLVVL
+37 LAL
-44 SATLSAGVH
+44 SAFLSQRAG
-53 AQDLKLGELGY
+53 AQEMKLNDLGY

-81 GFYDEKFAGLEI
+81 SFYDEKFAGLEI

-104 GIRLVNTPEQWD
+104 GIRLMNTPEQWD
-116 IFGVMTARNVN
+116 IFGTMTAREVN
-127 REQGY
+127 RNESS
-132 VEVELTYRDYD
+132 VEVELTYTDYN
-143 FVSRIRVS
+143 FVSRIKVTP
-151 AKDRGC
+151 KDKGC
-157 LVQVMLD
+157 LVQVFLD

-179 EFFPASYFGKNYLVD
+179 EFFPASYFGHNYLVD
-194 GLARIL
+194 EKARIL

-208 EVHPVSEKIPQYFGE
+208 EVHPVSEKITQYFGE

-236 PLPLSTGHQIVMA
+236 PLAMSTGHRIVMA
-249 PEDEALRVGVKS
+249 PEDEALRVGVTS
-261 NEPISIFDGRHLAQ
+261 DREISIYDGRHLAQ
-275 NGMFVLRSLLPGGK
+275 NGMFVLRSLLPGGQ
-289 TGTVLEWYLEPSI
+289 TGKVLEWYLEPSI
-302 SKDWIRPANIG
+302 SRSWIREPNIG

-319 TPAQKKVAVA
+319 TPAQKKVAVV
-329 ELDRND
+329 ELDKND
-335 TPATS
+335 TPATT
-340 ARLLKVNPDGSKS
+340 ARLLKVNPDGSRS
-353 VAKVIPAKVWGVY
+353 VAKTILAKMWGEY

-385 YSIDYQGVETNA
+385 YCIDYQGVETNA

-409 HASMDISLV
+409 HPSMDVSLV

-445 PANVRLHDGYTQGD
+445 PANVRLHDGYYQGD

-470 IPGLAVGG
+470 IPGLAIGG

-490 SVLTTTQDLAY
+490 SVLNTTQDLAY

-534 ELILHGTLNINA
+534 QLIMHGTLNINA

-578 LVYDPTLERY
+578 LVYDPTLARY

-596 TPDDRFVFT
+596 TPDDRYVFT
-605 SRFSPSG
+605 SRFSPAG
-612 VMSDIVSLAAAYP
+612 TMQDIVSLAAAYP

-640 NALMLWDKYF
+640 NAKMLWDKYF
-650 EAAAPNANAPAMNG
+650 EAAAPNRNQNAQAD
-664 RRGGGGD
+664 RRMGGGD
-671 ARINAAIELWLATG
+671 PRINAAIEMWIATG
-685 DKKFKDFFLP
+685 DQKYKDFFLP
-695 LVEQQVEARPT
+695 LIEKQLDAAPEPVRST
-706 VTMANGTVQNGM
+706 GNVQNGM
-718 FSTQWGG
+718 FSTQYVG
-725 GPNLTAALKIYPYM
+725 GPDLTAALKVYPYM
-739 DKKFQDKVRAAAP
+739 DKAFQNKVRSLVP
-752 AYVEVITRGGTDNPY
+752 AYVSRITRGGQDNPY

-772 GASWAGNASIINNAY
+772 GATWAGNASIINSAY
-787 NCYRIWKYFPDLIDP
+787 NCYKIWKYFPDLIDP
-802 EYVLAGLNFVFGCH
+802 EYVFAGLNYIFGCH

-848 GIVPGLIVKEDFFE
+848 GIVPGLLVKEDFFE

-880 APQYVLLCLAA
+880 APQYVLLCLACDEIA
-891 NEVAK
+891 RAL
-896 YMNK
+896 NK